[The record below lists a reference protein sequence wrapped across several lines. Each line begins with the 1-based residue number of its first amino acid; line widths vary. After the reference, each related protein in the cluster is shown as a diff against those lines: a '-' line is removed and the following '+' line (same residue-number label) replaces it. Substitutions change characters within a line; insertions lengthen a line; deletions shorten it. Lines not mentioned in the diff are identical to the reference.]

1 MNGKSAA
8 DSIMAQEKKAAQD
21 TAWMKNEYVPV
32 TSFIHTL
39 KFDNYSRT
47 YIAYQTPADYYLN
60 EYYTAGKY
68 E

>member
-1 MNGKSAA
+1 
-8 DSIMAQEKKAAQD
+8 
-21 TAWMKNEYVPV
+21 MKNEYVPV

-60 EYYTAGKY
+60 EYYTAGKTKATPSTTTPSTGR
-68 E
+68 